1 LITVTASKVLITALL
16 AALGVSLP
24 LLEVGAVDRASRP
37 DTMPLSAVKPGMKG
51 YGLTVFSGTKP
62 ERFDVEIIGVLPK
75 FRPHQDLILIK
86 TKHPRLEVAKIVAGM
101 SGSPIYIDGKMIGA
115 YAYGW
120 SFNEEPIAGV
130 TPIADMI
137 DDIERPLPKEI
148 DGWPL
153 ALRLGSPHTTGTR
166 AGLQELGP
174 QDGGSRYAGPLK
186 DYTLARHAQQIN
198 RQWSGGLAPSN
209 PLQPVATPLLMGGMT
224 AGAVELANE
233 LLQPMG
239 LTPLQAGGG
248 GAPRADAPTRYVD
261 GGAIGVQLIRGDMS
275 AMGLGTVT
283 RVEGDRLLGFGHP
296 MMNSGVTNL
305 PTAVGEVLW
314 FLASSQRSFKIGM
327 PVRDVGAL
335 VNDRQASIV
344 VSHSAKPPVI
354 PVSLKIKGALGGR
367 HTDWKFEVA
376 HEKFMTPTFMAI
388 ALGSGLQAMANE
400 RQDVSWNAVSKLKVK
415 DLGELVL
422 EDYGVA
428 VGGTP
433 EPRDLARSNLVFTV
447 GVLMNNPWRPVI
459 IESASMEI
467 ELRYSRELLRLRGAE
482 VLEREVKAGD
492 QAHVRL
498 TFVPFAGPTQEKM
511 VTVPIPKHLAGE
523 TLRIDVVPGYLV
535 KKPRPGP
542 ESLQELFE
550 SFEDP
555 TYAPKSVVLS
565 YVSGDAMAFKGRIAE
580 DLPPGVI
587 DALRPT
593 TTTIAPEPYRSQ
605 TDQVVKLDDFVVGS
619 DTVTLHVKPSLK

>member
-1 LITVTASKVLITALL
+1 MTASKVIITALL

-24 LLEVGAVDRASRP
+24 LLEVNAGARNGRP
-37 DTMPLSAVKPGMKG
+37 DTMPISAIKPGMKG
-51 YGLTVFSGTKP
+51 YGLTVFEGTKP
-62 ERFDVEIIGVLPK
+62 ERFDVEVIGTLPN

-86 TKHPRLEVAKIVAGM
+86 TKHPRLDVAKIVAGM

-137 DDIERPLPKEI
+137 DDIERPLPKQL

-153 ALRLGSPHTTGTR
+153 TLRPGSSATSQLGHNSESPSGSR
-166 AGLQELGP
+166 FAGL
-174 QDGGSRYAGPLK
+174 LK
-186 DYTLARHAQQIN
+186 DYSLARHSEQMN
-198 RQWSGGLAPSN
+198 RQWSGGLGARN
-209 PLQPVATPLLMGGMT
+209 PLQPVSTPLLMGGLT
-224 AGAVELANE
+224 ADAVDLAND

-248 GAPRADAPTRYVD
+248 GATRADAPTRYVD

-283 RVEGDRLLGFGHP
+283 RVEGDKLIGFGHP

-305 PTAVGEVLW
+305 PTAIGDVLW
-314 FLASSQRSFKIGM
+314 FLASKERSFKIGTA
-327 PVRDVGAL
+327 VRSVGAL

-344 VSHSAKPPVI
+344 VSHSAQAPVV
-354 PVSLKIKGALGGR
+354 PVSLKIKGAIGGR
-367 HTDWKFEVA
+367 HTDWHFDVA
-376 HEKFMTPTFMAI
+376 HEKFMTPTFLAI
-388 ALGSGLQAMANE
+388 ALGSGLQAVANE

-415 DLGELVL
+415 GFGEITL

-433 EPRDLARSNLVFTV
+433 EARDFVRSNLVYAV
-447 GVLMNNPWRPVI
+447 GALMNNPWRPVI

-492 QAHVRL
+492 EAHVRL
-498 TFVPFAGPTQEKM
+498 SFVPFAGAPRDKI
-511 VTVPIPKHLAGE
+511 VTLPIPKHLAGE
-523 TLRIDVVPGYLV
+523 TLRIEIQPGYMV
-535 KKPRPGP
+535 KKPRPSP
-542 ESLQELFE
+542 ETLQELFDG
-550 SFEDP
+550 FEDP

-565 YVSGDAMAFKGRIAE
+565 YASGDALAFRGRIAE
-580 DLPPGVI
+580 DLPPGVL
-587 DALRPT
+587 DSLRPT
-593 TTTIAPEPYRSQ
+593 TSTIAPEPYRSQ
-605 TDQVVKLDDFVVGS
+605 TDQVVKLDDFVVGG
-619 DTVTLHVKPSLK
+619 DTVTLQVKPNLK